1 MAIQQLKTVGSLMVS
16 KYSKI
21 EIQDKSK
28 TKTTLLSRLGDP
40 FATGLV
46 FTSRDIDNKTGEK

>member
-1 MAIQQLKTVGSLMVS
+1 MVS

-28 TKTTLLSRLGDP
+28 TKTMLRSRLGDP

-46 FTSRDIDNKTGEK
+46 FTSRDTDTDTKTREE